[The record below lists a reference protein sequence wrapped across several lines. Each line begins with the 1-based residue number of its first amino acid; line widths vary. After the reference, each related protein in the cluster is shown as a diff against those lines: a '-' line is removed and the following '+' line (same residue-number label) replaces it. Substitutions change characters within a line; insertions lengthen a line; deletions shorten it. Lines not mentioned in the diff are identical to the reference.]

1 MYSPNQQVVS
11 KSKKRYHIEDAI
23 PITAAFSKKLF
34 KDFLPGKN
42 YKFETLIAH
51 GIIQGQ
57 AVSSSSDTP
66 SDKKSKNSF
75 PVIAI
80 PMGKDSYHCVSY
92 TTYQDNLRFI
102 NASDKPR
109 QKPELSI
116 MGVHGKDS
124 VIFLTEGIWDML
136 TLYEMGY
143 QVRALPG
150 VNNLQDDWCEM
161 FQNNEVT
168 IIFDNDKPGQEY
180 AKKHATKI
188 TSIASKVKIILL
200 PSKIEYKGE
209 QIDIKDISDLYH
221 KTDPEFAEHTF
232 HLLATEAEQIE
243 FNPQQSISD
252 IINSQGTAEQK
263 YVNIATFI
271 QNDIEDNGGKIIPY
285 NSSQE
290 FALALNGTSILTDE
304 RIQTHLCRQY
314 GFLPSVTLWR
324 QIYDHL
330 YQLALQSTDSKVHT
344 FSFYDH
350 EAGFLY
356 IGTKNHGI
364 IKITSDRS
372 ISAISVVP
380 QGHDGI
386 YIQSSNDLDLAFVE
400 DMHRIKAGTSLESLF
415 DLFLHDGGDAQ
426 KFLLKVWFYQTFFEP
441 QMRNILCVIGEPG
454 SGKTMLLKII
464 KGILNGFTD
473 GRFNPNSIPEEDYM
487 FLEMIKSSRHLFFD
501 EFNES
506 DPAIKT
512 KFRMLA
518 TGAESVFREKYARK
532 SIKFRPKVWLAVSAH
547 SPKIRE
553 NDIAQRLCIIRLSH
567 PAKKTKL
574 INEFTFYNNLEKE
587 RATIWSS
594 LLFTLNNIL
603 ANIRENSKHQIEL
616 INYCRQVEM
625 ADFAWQVFPKERDI
639 CQHTFESMNKLQE
652 GFSAE
657 FDPLFDLLDDWMI
670 QNSKN
675 YHHEGKVVVSA
686 KDLYNDLMPLAK
698 DKNLKSFPISIQ
710 GFGKWI
716 HGRVTVLNEMYGYER
731 YKNLSTNTWQ
741 YMFKIREKVAG
752 EKEIF

>member
-1 MYSPNQQVVS
+1 MYSPNQQTVS
-11 KSKKRYHIEDAI
+11 KSKKKFHIEDAI

-34 KDFLPGKN
+34 KDFITTKN
-42 YKFETLIAH
+42 YKFETLTAH

-57 AVSSSSDTP
+57 AVSSDS
-66 SDKKSKNSF
+66 SDKKSKNSY
-75 PVIAI
+75 PII
-80 PMGKDSYHCVSY
+80 GIKMGEHSYHCVSY

-102 NASDKPR
+102 NASDKQK
-109 QKPELSI
+109 QKPDLNLLGIS
-116 MGVHGKDS
+116 MS
-124 VIFLTEGIWDML
+124 APTIFLTEGFWDML
-136 TLYEMGY
+136 TLYEMERY
-143 QVRALPG
+143 AMALPG
-150 VNNLQDDWCEM
+150 VNNFPDEWMELFE
-161 FQNNEVT
+161 NKEVY
-168 IIFDNDKPGQEY
+168 IVFDNDKPGQEY
-180 AKKHATKI
+180 ARKWSIKLS
-188 TSIASKVKIILL
+188 SIARFVKGIHL
-200 PSKIEYKGE
+200 PSKIEYNGE
-209 QIDIKDISDLYH
+209 EIAVKDISDLYH
-221 KTDPEFAEHTF
+221 RTSLAFADG
-232 HLLATEAEQIE
+232 LLTSLIEEAEEVE
-243 FNPQQSISD
+243 FNPQQSISE

-271 QNDIEDNGGKIIPY
+271 QQDIESNGGKIIPY

-290 FALALNGTSILTDE
+290 FAIALNGTSILTDE
-304 RIQTHLCRQY
+304 RIQTHLCRVY

-330 YQLALQSTDSKVHT
+330 YQLALQTTDSKVHT
-344 FSFYDH
+344 FSHYDH
-350 EAGFLY
+350 DGGLLY
-356 IGTKNHGI
+356 IGTKNNGMI
-364 IKITSDRS
+364 RITSDRS

-380 QGHDGI
+380 QGFDGI
-386 YIQSSNDLDLAFVE
+386 YIQSSNDLDLSFIE
-400 DMHRIKAGTSLESLF
+400 DMHRIRTGTSLESLF

-426 KFLLKVWFYQTFFEP
+426 KFLLKTWFYQTFFEP

-473 GRFNPNSIPEEDYM
+473 GRFNPNSIPEEDYI

-506 DPAIKT
+506 DPSIKT

-587 RATIWSS
+587 RSTIWSS
-594 LLFTLNNIL
+594 LLLNLNSIL
-603 ANIRENSKHQIEL
+603 ANLKENGNAQIEL
-616 INYCRQVEM
+616 KNYCRQVEM
-625 ADFAWQVFPKERDI
+625 ADFAFQVFPKEREV
-639 CQHTFESMNKLQE
+639 CQQTFENMNKLQE

-657 FDPLFDLLDDWMI
+657 FDPLLDLLDDWMI
-670 QNSKN
+670 QSSKN
-675 YHHEGKVVVSA
+675 YHQTGKVVIAA

-716 HGRVTVLNEMYGYER
+716 HGRVTVLAEMYGYER
-731 YKNLSTNTWQ
+731 YKNITTNSWQ
-741 YMFKIREKVAG
+741 YTFNIREKIAG
-752 EKEIF
+752 EKEVF